1 MRTFIIILV
10 LSLAA
15 SMSATAA
22 DNDCFEY
29 TFTSKHN
36 CRVVTYDLSCCP
48 WDFGAGCRIDNYEM
62 DIDDGT
68 IILSPKSR
76 RYAEVKITDDCRLYV
91 NGSRVDLDD
100 DQKELVKEFHC
111 LAVQIQEDAKKI
123 GKEGAKIGVAGA
135 RLGVEALASVFKL
148 LRSDYD
154 SDDLEREI
162 ERKAA
167 KIEARAERLEAR
179 AEKIGEMACRLEM
192 IEEKLERQI
201 PEMRKRDSF

>member
-29 TFTSKHN
+29 TFTSNHD
-36 CRVVTYDLSCCP
+36 CRVVSYNLSCCP
-48 WDFGAGCRIDNYEM
+48 WDFDPGCCIRNYDIE
-62 DIDDGT
+62 IDDGT
-68 IILSPKSR
+68 IILSPRSR
-76 RYAEVKITDDCRLYV
+76 GYAEVKITDDCRLYV
-91 NGSRVDLDD
+91 NGRKVDLDD
-100 DQKELVKEFHC
+100 DQKELVMEFHSV
-111 LAVQIQEDAKKI
+111 AVQIQEDAKKI
-123 GKEGAKIGVAGA
+123 GKEGAKIGIAGA

-154 SDDLEREI
+154 SEDLEREI

-167 KIEARAERLEAR
+167 KIEARAGRLEAR
-179 AEKIGEMACRLEM
+179 AEKIEEMACKLEM

-201 PEMRKRDSF
+201 PEMRERDSF